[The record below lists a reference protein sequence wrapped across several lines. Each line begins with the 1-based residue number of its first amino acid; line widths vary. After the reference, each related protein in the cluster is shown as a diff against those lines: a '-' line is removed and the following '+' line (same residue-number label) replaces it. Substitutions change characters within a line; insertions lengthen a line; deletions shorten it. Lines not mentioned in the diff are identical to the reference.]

1 MNYHS
6 SNVSQQDAM
15 SLKHLEERDI
25 DNESDEEIKEPDS
38 SRELSLVPKTAL
50 RLDLGSLS

>member
-1 MNYHS
+1 
-6 SNVSQQDAM
+6 M

-38 SRELSLVPKTAL
+38 SRELSLAPKTAL